1 MIFLKTNEYFNE
13 FLKTIE
19 QIKVS
24 GKKPRLLLHACCAPC
39 SSAVLEKIYE
49 VFSVTLFFYNPN
61 ITQKSE
67 YDFRLSEL
75 ERLTKEMPNL
85 RNINILNGNY
95 EPQRFFEISKGLEM
109 LPEGG
114 ERCFKCYRLRLEET
128 AKTAKSGGYDYFCT
142 TLSISPH
149 KNAAVLNEIGKEIA
163 ETYGVDYLFSD
174 FKKQNGYLRSIELS
188 KQHNLYRQS
197 YCGCLFSKN
206 QREHEEA
213 IKKEFKNTN

>member
-1 MIFLKTNEYFNE
+1 MIFLKTNEYYNE
-13 FLKTIE
+13 FLRTIE

-163 ETYGVDYLFSD
+163 KTYGVDYLFSD

-206 QREHEEA
+206 QREHEET

>member
-39 SSAVLEKIYE
+39 SSAVLEKIYQ

-95 EPQRFFEISKGLEM
+95 EPQRFFEISKGLET

-114 ERCFKCYRLRLEET
+114 ERCFKCYRLRLEKT

-206 QREHEEA
+206 QREH
-213 IKKEFKNTN
+213 